1 MKRTLIAISTL
12 AVASLSGCALIS
24 DPIPMGDGVYTLH
37 ATGGTYSSQA
47 GMRDEL
53 WAEAT
58 EFCAKQG
65 KTPILLGQDSTAG
78 HTSYRAPSGGY
89 TGGGFAGGFASSFG
103 GYSSITYPEADIVFR
118 CVNPESQ
125 NTQK

>member
-1 MKRTLIAISTL
+1 MKRALIAISTL

-118 CVNPESQ
+118 CVNPEAL